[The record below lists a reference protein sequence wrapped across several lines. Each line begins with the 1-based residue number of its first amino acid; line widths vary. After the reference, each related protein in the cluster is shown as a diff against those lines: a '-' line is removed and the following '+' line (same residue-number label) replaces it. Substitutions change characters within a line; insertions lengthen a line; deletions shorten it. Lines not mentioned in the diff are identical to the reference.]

1 MHDLSGSQVFDQM
14 RDAATAARRE
24 ADAAAAAAR
33 VVHDRL
39 DALGQQRLA
48 TLQQLA
54 TTQLPELNVATA
66 GGTMPELVAE
76 MQQFEQRRQQR
87 AAELAAA
94 LAGHERT
101 MAVRSA
107 ELASHTADLDCVV
120 ARRDALLADIQ
131 RRLAADGD
139 YTALSAQTTQVEVKL
154 ARDAER
160 ANELRAEAKAKLPPY
175 EKSAL
180 FRYLW
185 RRGFGTP
192 EYVWTGFTARM
203 DRRLAE
209 FVGYGRAVASYRFLK
224 TTPELVRLAVER
236 RTAEVEALRERLQA
250 REDAVEAEFG
260 LPAVQEDVDRRVAER
275 ERLVAAIEALQ
286 REITGV
292 HQAIR
297 DEVGSRGTFHDQAL
311 RRLTEFLARAETG
324 VLERHARSTPGPE
337 DDRLVAALRDGGA
350 ELARLGAEVGP
361 LDREA
366 HRRDAIAD
374 GLEDLLVRFR
384 RAEYDA
390 GRSEFE
396 ALDLDRLLADARTGG
411 LPAEDLWRALR
422 SCQRFRP
429 PPLARH
435 ADRSDKVLSGVGL
448 ALQVASVLAN
458 VAISSSRRSS
468 GGGFS
473 IGGGFGSRSSSSSGM
488 RIGGGGGFST
498 GRTIGGGGFS
508 TGKRF

>member
-1 MHDLSGSQVFDQM
+1 MRDWSGNQVFDEI
-14 RDAATAARRE
+14 RAAATAARRE
-24 ADAAAAAAR
+24 SDAAEAAAR

-87 AAELAAA
+87 AAELATA

-101 MAVRSA
+101 MGTRSA
-107 ELASHTADLDCVV
+107 ELATHTAELDRVV
-120 ARRDALLADIQ
+120 GRRDALLAEVQ
-131 RRLAADGD
+131 TRLAADAD
-139 YTALSAQTTQVEVKL
+139 YTALSAQTTQAEVKL
-154 ARDAER
+154 ARDAAR
-160 ANELRAEAKAKLPPY
+160 ADELRAEAKEKLPPY

-209 FVGYGRAVASYRFLK
+209 FVGYSKAVTSYRFLK
-224 TTPELVRLAVER
+224 TTPELVRLEVER
-236 RTAEVEALRERLQA
+236 RTAEVGALRERLQA
-250 REDAVEAEFG
+250 REDAVEAELG

-286 REITGV
+286 REVAGV
-292 HQAIR
+292 HQSIR
-297 DEVGSRGTFHDQAL
+297 DEVGSRGAFHGQAL

-324 VLERHARSTPGPE
+324 MLERHARSTPGPE

-350 ELARLGAEVGP
+350 ELSRLGTEAGP
-361 LDREA
+361 LDQEA
-366 HRRDAIAD
+366 RRRDAIAD

-458 VAISSSRRSS
+458 VAISSSRGGR
-468 GGGFS
+468 GGFS
-473 IGGGFGSRSSSSSGM
+473 IGGGFGSRSSSGSGM
-488 RIGGGGGFST
+488 RIGGGGFST
-498 GRTIGGGGFS
+498 GRTIGGGGGFS